1 MRTRTVSVVIDNHGR
16 SMTGSRVEGAESRS
30 LLGRQKSGRFK
41 GGVPGRRPSSGGD
54 MEEGCCN
61 KCLAD
66 YCGLRNA
73 KMRGRCCCLIFILLL
88 LIAAAGAGYYYV
100 DQYILAKSDGSD
112 DDADDCKHHCNNE
125 VKVVDDQDDD
135 EWKVEEHE
143 EADVNDDGKRG
154 SDKAG
159 HGADFLPAGGVNTD
173 DAADTGFGDR
183 LRQRARRALR
193 GRGR

>member
-66 YCGLRNA
+66 VS
-73 KMRGRCCCLIFILLL
+73 IT
-88 LIAAAGAGYYYV
+88 YY
-100 DQYILAKSDGSD
+100 
-112 DDADDCKHHCNNE
+112 NE
-125 VKVVDDQDDD
+125 VVV
-135 EWKVEEHE
+135 VVVV
-143 EADVNDDGKRG
+143 AVV
-154 SDKAG
+154 
-159 HGADFLPAGGVNTD
+159 LVVVVVVVVCGVCVCVCVY
-173 DAADTGFGDR
+173 GCVCE
-183 LRQRARRALR
+183 
-193 GRGR
+193 